1 MHTSELP
8 VNIREN
14 ELTVE
19 EKHEERND
27 ANGTIQWYY
36 STSFYSRI
44 WNSKRCANGTIEF
57 ESDLS
62 DQGELSVNAKLDS
75 VPVRRTKIKT
85 SPLWNGN

>member
-44 WNSKRCANGTIEF
+44 
-57 ESDLS
+57 
-62 DQGELSVNAKLDS
+62 
-75 VPVRRTKIKT
+75 
-85 SPLWNGN
+85 